1 MKLIIIDSGLGGK
14 DFMKKFRKRYVN
26 TNLQCEFLKPFENMI
41 NTYSIHYIRENIINL
56 LHTFNNKYVYS
67 IIIACNSIS
76 SCIIDIL
83 FLNNFIINR
92 IKIYEPIIPI
102 CLYIH
107 QKNIFKNILILSTPL
122 TEKIG
127 WHHRFLNRSN
137 IIIKYVSFPL
147 LAKELE
153 EGTSYSKSLNIL
165 RQQKEFISD
174 CDCVVLGCSHYNAI
188 KDEILS
194 LLKIK
199 YNFKG
204 VILDSNI
211 IQLDFFINS
220 NM

>member
-1 MKLIIIDSGLGGK
+1 MKILLII
-14 DFMKKFRKRYVN
+14 
-26 TNLQCEFLKPFENMI
+26 
-41 NTYSIHYIRENIINL
+41 
-56 LHTFNNKYVYS
+56 LHTFNNTYVFA

-102 CLYIH
+102 CLYIQ

-122 TEKIG
+122 TEKVG

>member
-14 DFMKKFRKRYVN
+14 DFITKYK
-26 TNLQCEFLKPFENMI
+26 NLYLQPNLKCEFVKPFENMI
-41 NTYSIHYIRENIINL
+41 NTYSINYIRENIINL

-83 FLNNFIINR
+83 FLNNFIING
-92 IKIYEPIIPI
+92 INIYEPIIPI
-102 CLYIH
+102 CLYIQ

-122 TEKIG
+122 THKIR
-127 WHHRFLNRSN
+127 WHYRLLNANNRK
-137 IIIKYVSFPL
+137 IKYVLFPL

-153 EGTSYSKSLNIL
+153 EGTSYSKSLDRL
-165 RQQKEFISD
+165 DQQKQFIQD
-174 CDCVVLGCSHYNAI
+174 CHCVVLGCSHYNTI

-199 YNFKG
+199 YK
-204 VILDSNI
+204 I
-211 IQLDFFINS
+211 
-220 NM
+220 